1 MIHYFNKI
9 KQNRSHT
16 TWRLIVIFV
25 ADLHRQSISFQVVL
39 ATDGERSFLLY
50 DYGSGVMR
58 WGEDAKWDNHPIL
71 LGYSDGSVEGTR
83 LNVSDIYRP
92 DLGSNIGKAY
102 QLSQI

>member
-1 MIHYFNKI
+1 MVH
-9 KQNRSHT
+9 
-16 TWRLIVIFV
+16 VICV

-71 LGYSDGSVEGTR
+71 LGYSAGSAQETR
-83 LNVSDIYRP
+83 LNVFDIYRP
-92 DLGSNIGKAY
+92 DRGSNVGKAY
-102 QLSQI
+102 QLSHI

>member
-1 MIHYFNKI
+1 M
-9 KQNRSHT
+9 
-16 TWRLIVIFV
+16 IFV

-92 DLGSNIGKAY
+92 DLGSNIGKTY